1 MNKYK
6 VSEKNKEN
14 EIKRSLESKLA
25 RYYGMTVADAGEKQL
40 LHAVQLTI
48 RDMLTEKRTRYNRS
62 VNAAGAKRVY
72 YLCMEFL
79 MGRQL
84 KNNVLNLGVEKE
96 LRQCLASNGRD
107 LDALYAAEPDPALG
121 NGGLGR
127 LAACYMDSL
136 ATLDYPAIGYSILY
150 EYGLFKQRIIDG
162 EQVELPD
169 EWLEGSGS
177 WLVPRP
183 DKSFTVRL
191 GGKIHENWNGSKLDI
206 LHTDYQ
212 EVEAIPYDLM
222 VSGAGSDA
230 VNILR
235 LWKAKDLSS
244 FNMSLFSQ
252 GEYVKA
258 IQEASNA
265 EIISKVL
272 YPADNHAEG
281 KLLRLTQQYFLVSAS
296 LQCIFADYLKQ
307 NGSLAG
313 FAEKTAIH
321 LNDTHPTLVIPE
333 LMRILMDTYSYSWDA
348 AWDVV
353 KKVVTYTN
361 HTVMPEALETWNE
374 DLFRY
379 KLPRIYGII
388 QEINRR
394 FCADLWNAYPGDWN
408 RISRMSIL
416 NGGCVK
422 MANLCVHG
430 SNTVNGVSALHSEI
444 LKNTVFSDFY
454 NYTPEKFTNV
464 TNGIAHRRWLCYS
477 NSGLAALL
485 DESIGAGYRKSPE
498 ELAKFKQ
505 FENDETVL
513 KRLAEIKQENKRRF
527 ATYAAEKTGIA
538 IDPDS
543 LFDVQIKR
551 LHEYKRQLLNCLRIL
566 SLYDRLLE
574 NPDLDMQPV
583 TFVFAAKAA
592 PGYYMAKEIIKLIY
606 FISKEIESQPK
617 IREKIRVIFMEDY
630 NVSLAEVLIPAAD
643 VSEQISLAGKEASG
657 TSCMKLMINGAL
669 TIGTLDG
676 ANVEIR
682 DAVGDDN
689 IYIFGLRNDEVIET
703 WRRGYNSYDVYNG
716 SEGLKRAI
724 KRLSAGIGGRDF
736 KDMVSYL
743 LTAQGVSDPYMCLA
757 DFDDYCLAQE
767 KLNADYSDSMGW
779 QQKSLRNIA
788 GAGRFAA
795 DRAITEYA
803 ERIWHIKP
811 VHNS

>member
-6 VSEKNKEN
+6 VSEKTKEH

-25 RYYGMTVADAGEKQL
+25 RYYGATIADAGEKQL
-40 LHAVQLTI
+40 LHALQLTI
-48 RDMLTEKRTRYNRS
+48 RDILTEKRTRYNRT
-62 VNAAGAKRVY
+62 VNEAGGKRVY

-84 KNNVLNLGVEKE
+84 KNNVLNLGIEKE
-96 LRQCLASNGRD
+96 LRQCLEANGRD
-107 LDALYAAEPDPALG
+107 LDALYLAEPDPALG

-136 ATLDYPAIGYSILY
+136 ATLDYPAVGYSILY

-191 GGKIHENWNGSKLDI
+191 GGKIYENWNGSKLDI

-230 VNILR
+230 VNVLR

-258 IQEASNA
+258 IQESSNA

-333 LMRILMDTYSYSWDA
+333 LMRILMDTYSYSWEA

-353 KKVVTYTN
+353 KQVVTYTN

-374 DLFRY
+374 DLFRF

-394 FCADLWNAYPGDWN
+394 FCADLWNTYTGDWN

-430 SNTVNGVSALHSEI
+430 SNTVNGVSALHSDI

-477 NSGLAALL
+477 NPGLAELL
-485 DESIGAGYRKSPE
+485 DESIGTGYRKNPE
-498 ELAKFKQ
+498 ELANFKKF
-505 FENDETVL
+505 EDDEAVL
-513 KRLAEIKQENKRRF
+513 RRLASIKEENKRRF
-527 ATYAAEKTGIA
+527 AAYAKEKTGISV
-538 IDPDS
+538 DPNS

-566 SLYDRLLE
+566 SLYDQLLE
-574 NPDLDMQPV
+574 NPDLEMQPV

-617 IREKIRVIFMEDY
+617 IREKLRVVFMEDY
-630 NVSLAEVLIPAAD
+630 NVSLAEILIPAAE

-657 TSCMKLMINGAL
+657 TSCMKLMINGAM

-682 DAVGDDN
+682 EAVGDEN
-689 IYIFGLRNDEVIET
+689 IYIFGLRNEEVVET
-703 WRRGYNSYDVYNG
+703 WRRGYNSYDYYNN
-716 SEGLKRAI
+716 SDGLKRAI
-724 KRLSAGIGGRDF
+724 KRLSAGVGGRDF
-736 KDMVSYL
+736 KDMVTYL
-743 LTAQGVSDPYMCLA
+743 LAAQGVSDPYMCLA
-757 DFDDYCLAQE
+757 DFDAYCDAQDRI
-767 KLNADYSDSMGW
+767 NADYKDPMGW
-779 QQKSLRNIA
+779 QRKSLRNVA

-795 DRAITEYA
+795 DRAIREYA
-803 ERIWHIKP
+803 ERIWKMKP
-811 VHNS
+811 IHNS